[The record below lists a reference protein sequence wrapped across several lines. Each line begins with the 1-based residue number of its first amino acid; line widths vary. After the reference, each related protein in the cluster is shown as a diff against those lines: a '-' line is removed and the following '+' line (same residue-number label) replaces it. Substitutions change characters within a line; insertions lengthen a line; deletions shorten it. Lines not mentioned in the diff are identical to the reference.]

1 MPSIFS
7 RSRNASTAPKTLRLD
22 TTTGTD
28 EFGRV
33 SSRASQ
39 QSPLPPPD
47 GFLPF
52 TMERP
57 KDGTEIDYGYL
68 AYERHVVLGLEQV
81 SQLVDVVSEELGT
94 RGGITTPFIF
104 SSLALDLSSSST
116 KRLMHTFIN
125 ACADPGSPKQHR
137 FREEARFA
145 GPHELGMLLRWGL
158 GRLVRIVD
166 GQEERGLIS
175 WDHYTDFRD
184 SELAADFPPTHFST
198 FLPPLPAHLRSIVIT
213 VLSVLTRLTANSSTS
228 GHTPPTLSPLF
239 GPLFF
244 GLGPPGLP
252 FHHTYVYYLRAT
264 NAMEHIILSF
274 IRFQDTP
281 RANSASMGVPTRLKE
296 WIKGYPIMLAD
307 QSSRP
312 QPRKGARTSRILSVR
327 RNVRMY
333 TKDLVKS
340 ASTWECNLGKIV
352 GRSPVKYSDGYRK
365 RMDMP
370 SQFEAGQEDGDRFRS
385 LTDLKWGEF
394 ESLGF
399 GGLGQE
405 KLQFDLNESA
415 RTERSAKRQTLSWN
429 DFSSTGFTRS
439 DIAPLSATLQFSP
452 PMSATISS
460 YQPAEYAKKLK
471 KAAKHIPAFGWDTE
485 PVVGQEEVIEE
496 AFVDI
501 FCDIVCGWAGVSDLN
516 ECDRECNWAL
526 IEFQPNALLLFEEF
540 VPLEYRQQITS
551 SSSGSNRRRLPSLF
565 SATSASPRIKT
576 KSKKDKTERSKPRAL
591 SPKASF
597 KEVEFEGLLRGDGNR
612 KTKVITLGSKETPT
626 QSRIIGSPTE
636 VESPPPM
643 LQSLSHQ
650 SSSRS
655 DDSTL
660 TASTAG
666 GTPASTRR
674 RFRLGGSASPTN
686 GGSVMGRKSL
696 VGGVPPAEY
705 SSVDFETRLASL
717 DGEDVYEDYPPVDGA
732 LKNREIAD
740 DAWVDILVGTQER
753 RMADQEYGVRGKGR
767 GEDVDLVS
775 LEVQKALKGVR
786 KMSQSPESQRTERNP
801 VRDEEEESIEV
812 ERVPSRLAMNDFVDD
827 LQQPQYYDDSLDY
840 DGDGPSAAEQSIQA
854 LRYDQHESE
863 EEDDEPVSVPLA
875 EEEHQ
880 EHQDEPI
887 VRPSIPPKRPGYFD
901 LHPER
906 RPAQLNGDPAGED
919 PRARFGHD
927 SDSEDEGL
935 GGLGGVRPLPR
946 VPPIINLD
954 EEPSP
959 STAPLRVPGKT
970 AALIEMYRERER
982 NGGGAPVRALPVPIP
997 SSASVVVPPK
1007 IVEIPPVEEEDE
1019 GEEEVHVQPPPRVP
1033 VIDEEQGRASPGRYI
1048 HGAPLHNVLEEEE
1061 EE

>member
-7 RSRNASTAPKTLRLD
+7 RSRNASTAPKNLRLD
-22 TTTGTD
+22 TSTD

-33 SSRASQ
+33 SSQSQ
-39 QSPLPPPD
+39 QSPLPPPPPAD

-52 TMERP
+52 TLGRP
-57 KDGTEIDYGYL
+57 RDGTEIDYGYL

-94 RGGITTPFIF
+94 RGGITTPFVF
-104 SSLALDLSSSST
+104 SSMALDLSSSST
-116 KRLMHTFIN
+116 KRLMRTFID
-125 ACADPGSPKQHR
+125 ACADPGPKQHR

-158 GRLVRIVD
+158 GRLVRIADD

-184 SELAADFPPTHFST
+184 SELAANFPPTHFST
-198 FLPPLPAHLRSIVIT
+198 FLPPLPPHLRSVVIT

-281 RANSASMGVPTRLKE
+281 RASSASMGVPTRLKE

-340 ASTWECNLGKIV
+340 ASTWECNLGKII

-370 SQFEAGQEDGDRFRS
+370 SQFEAGQDDGERFRS

-429 DFSSTGFTRS
+429 DFSSTGFTRA
-439 DIAPLSATLQFSP
+439 DITPLSATLQFSP

-496 AFVDI
+496 AFLDV
-501 FCDIVCGWAGVSDLN
+501 FCDVICGWAGVSDIN
-516 ECDRECNWAL
+516 ECDRECNWTL

-540 VPLEYRQQITS
+540 VPLEYRQQISS
-551 SSSGSNRRRLPSLF
+551 SSSGSTRRRLPSLF
-565 SATSASPRIKT
+565 SPTSTSPRVKT

-612 KTKVITLGSKETPT
+612 KTKVITLGSKETPSQT
-626 QSRIIGSPTE
+626 TIIASPTE
-636 VESPPPM
+636 IEPPPPM

-650 SSSRS
+650 SSTRS

-660 TASTAG
+660 TTSTAG
-666 GTPASTRR
+666 GTPSSNRR
-674 RFRLGGSASPTN
+674 RFRLGGSGTPTN
-686 GGSVMGRKSL
+686 GGSVMGRKSII
-696 VGGVPPAEY
+696 GGLPPAEY

-717 DGEDVYEDYPPVDGA
+717 DGEDAYEDYPPVDGT
-732 LKNREIAD
+732 RGEE

-753 RMADQEYGVRGKGR
+753 RMANQEYGGRGKGR
-767 GEDVDLVS
+767 GGADVDLVS

-786 KMSQSPESQRTERNP
+786 KMSQSPESQRTERKEE
-801 VRDEEEESIEV
+801 REEEEESIEV

-827 LQQPQYYDDSLDY
+827 LQQPRYYDDSLDY
-840 DGDGPSAAEQSIQA
+840 DADGPSVADQTIPS
-854 LRYDQHESE
+854 LHYDRHESE
-863 EEDDEPVSVPLA
+863 DEEDVPVPAEV
-875 EEEHQ
+875 EEE
-880 EHQDEPI
+880 EDPI
-887 VRPSIPPKRPGYFD
+887 VLPVPPKRPGYFD

-906 RPAQLNGDPAGED
+906 RPVAPDGGED

-927 SDSEDEGL
+927 SDSEEEG
-935 GGLGGVRPLPR
+935 GGPGIRPLPR

-959 STAPLRVPGKT
+959 STAPLKVPGKT

-982 NGGGAPVRALPVPIP
+982 NGNGSGTPPRVLPTP
-997 SSASVVVPPK
+997 APK
-1007 IVEIPPVEEEDE
+1007 IVEIPPLVEEE
-1019 GEEEVHVQPPPRVP
+1019 EEEQLSRVP
-1033 VIDEEQGRASPGRYI
+1033 VREEEQGRASPGRYV

>member
-7 RSRNASTAPKTLRLD
+7 RSRSAPTPQKSLRLD
-22 TTTGTD
+22 TTTD

-33 SSRASQ
+33 SSRSS
-39 QSPLPPPD
+39 QSPLLPPD

-52 TMERP
+52 TLDRP
-57 KDGTEIDYGYL
+57 RDATENDYGYL
-68 AYERHVVLGLEQV
+68 AHERHVVLGLEQV
-81 SQLVDVVSEELGT
+81 SHLVDVVSEELGT

-104 SSLALDLSSSST
+104 SSMALDLSSTST
-116 KRLMHTFIN
+116 KRLIRTFID
-125 ACADPGSPKQHR
+125 ACADPASKQHR

-175 WDHYTDFRD
+175 WEHYTDFRD
-184 SELAADFPPTHFST
+184 SELAANFPPTHFST

-213 VLSVLTRLTANSSTS
+213 VLSVLTRLTANSSSS

-244 GLGPPGLP
+244 GLGPPARP

-281 RANSASMGVPTRLKE
+281 RASSASMGVPTRLKE

-307 QSSRP
+307 QSLRP
-312 QPRKGARTSRILSVR
+312 QPRKGARICRILSIR
-327 RNVRMY
+327 RNVRTY

-352 GRSPVKYSDGYRK
+352 GKSPVKYSDGYK
-365 RMDMP
+365 RRMNMP
-370 SQFEAGQEDGDRFRS
+370 SQFEAGDEDGDRFRS

-415 RTERSAKRQTLSWN
+415 RTERSTKRQTLSWN

-439 DIAPLSATLQFSP
+439 DITPLSATLEFSP

-460 YQPAEYAKKLK
+460 YHPVEYAKKLK

-496 AFVDI
+496 AFLDV
-501 FCDIVCGWAGVSDLN
+501 FCDIFCGWAGVS
-516 ECDRECNWAL
+516 EVSESDRECNWAL
-526 IEFQPNALLLFEEF
+526 IEFQPDALLLFEEF
-540 VPLEYRQQITS
+540 VPLEYRQKISS

-565 SATSASPRIKT
+565 SPMSTSPKTKT
-576 KSKKDKTERSKPRAL
+576 KSKKDKSERSKPKAL
-591 SPKASF
+591 SPKESF
-597 KEVEFEGLLRGDGNR
+597 KEVEFEGLLKGDGNR
-612 KTKVITLGSKETPT
+612 KTKVITLGSKDIQTHT
-626 QSRIIGSPTE
+626 MIGSPSE
-636 VESPPPM
+636 VEPPPV

-650 SSSRS
+650 SSTRS
-655 DDSTL
+655 DDSSL
-660 TASTAG
+660 TASTVG
-666 GTPASTRR
+666 GTPSNRR
-674 RFRLGGSASPTN
+674 RFRLGGSGTPTN

-696 VGGVPPAEY
+696 ISGLPPAEY

-717 DGEDVYEDYPPVDGA
+717 DGEDVYEDYPPVDGMP
-732 LKNREIAD
+732 KKQEIAD

-753 RMADQEYGVRGKGR
+753 RMASQEYGGRGKGR

-786 KMSQSPESQRTERNP
+786 KMSQSPESQRTERIP

-812 ERVPSRLAMNDFVDD
+812 ERVPSRLAMNDYVDD
-827 LQQPQYYDDSLDY
+827 PRHPQYYDTSLDY
-840 DGDGPSAAEQSIQA
+840 DTDGPSVTEQSIQS
-854 LRYDQHESE
+854 LHYDQHED
-863 EEDDEPVSVPLA
+863 EEDEPEPVEMEEKEKEEPVPQPA
-875 EEEHQ
+875 
-880 EHQDEPI
+880 
-887 VRPSIPPKRPGYFD
+887 PPKRPGYFD

-906 RPAQLNGDPAGED
+906 RPAAHLNGDSED

-927 SDSEDEGL
+927 SDSEDELL
-935 GGLGGVRPLPR
+935 GSGVRPLPR

-954 EEPSP
+954 EQPSP
-959 STAPLRVPGKT
+959 STAPLQVPSKT
-970 AALIEMYRERER
+970 AALIEMYRDRER
-982 NGGGAPVRALPVPIP
+982 NGTSQVTPPRAQPTPIP
-997 SSASVVVPPK
+997 KVVT
-1007 IVEIPPVEEEDE
+1007 IPTVEEEE
-1019 GEEEVHVQPPPRVP
+1019 ETEEEEGVSSSPRVT
-1033 VIDEEQGRASPGRYI
+1033 VIDEDQGRASPGRYV

>member
-7 RSRNASTAPKTLRLD
+7 RSKSSSTTQKNLRLD
-22 TTTGTD
+22 TTTD

-33 SSRASQ
+33 SSRSS
-39 QSPLPPPD
+39 QSPLSPPD

-52 TMERP
+52 TLDRP
-57 KDGTEIDYGYL
+57 RDATENDYGYL

-81 SQLVDVVSEELGT
+81 SHLVDVVSEELGT

-104 SSLALDLSSSST
+104 SSMALDLSSTST
-116 KRLMHTFIN
+116 KRLIRTFID
-125 ACADPGSPKQHR
+125 ACADPGSKQHR

-184 SELAADFPPTHFST
+184 SELAANFPPTHFST

-244 GLGPPGLP
+244 GLGPPALP

-281 RANSASMGVPTRLKE
+281 RASSASMGVPTRLKE

-307 QSSRP
+307 QSLRP
-312 QPRKGARTSRILSVR
+312 QPRKGARTYRVLSVR
-327 RNVRMY
+327 RNVRTY

-352 GRSPVKYSDGYRK
+352 GKSPVKYSDGYRK

-415 RTERSAKRQTLSWN
+415 RTARSTKRQTLSWN

-439 DIAPLSATLQFSP
+439 DVTPLSATLQFSP

-496 AFVDI
+496 AFLDV
-501 FCDIVCGWAGVSDLN
+501 FCDIFCGWAGVS
-516 ECDRECNWAL
+516 EIGEAERECNWAL
-526 IEFQPNALLLFEEF
+526 VCSFVYRIYSTQALLQIEFQPDALLLFEEF
-540 VPLEYRQQITS
+540 VPLEYRQQISS
-551 SSSGSNRRRLPSLF
+551 SSSGSSRRRLPSLF
-565 SATSASPRIKT
+565 SPTSTSPKMKS
-576 KSKKDKTERSKPRAL
+576 KSKKDKTERSKPKAL

-612 KTKVITLGSKETPT
+612 KTKVITLGSKETHT
-626 QSRIIGSPTE
+626 TTIGSPSE
-636 VESPPPM
+636 VEPPPPM

-650 SSSRS
+650 SSTRS
-655 DDSTL
+655 DDSSL
-660 TASTAG
+660 TASTVG
-666 GTPASTRR
+666 GTPSNRR
-674 RFRLGGSASPTN
+674 RFRLGGSGTPTN

-696 VGGVPPAEY
+696 IGGLPPAEY

-717 DGEDVYEDYPPVDGA
+717 DGEDVYEDYPPVDGMP
-732 LKNREIAD
+732 KKREVAD
-740 DAWVDILVGTQER
+740 DAWVDILVGSQER
-753 RMADQEYGVRGKGR
+753 RMAGQEYGGRGKDR

-786 KMSQSPESQRTERNP
+786 KMSQSPESQRTEKVP

-812 ERVPSRLAMNDFVDD
+812 ERVPSRLAMNDYVDD
-827 LQQPQYYDDSLDY
+827 PRHPQYYDDSLDY
-840 DGDGPSAAEQSIQA
+840 DADGPSMTEQSIQS
-854 LRYDQHESE
+854 LHYDQHESE
-863 EEDDEPVSVPLA
+863 DDEPEPVLEA
-875 EEEHQ
+875 EEEK
-880 EHQDEPI
+880 EEPPP
-887 VRPSIPPKRPGYFD
+887 RPIPPKRPGYFD

-906 RPAQLNGDPAGED
+906 RPVANLNGDGED

-927 SDSEDEGL
+927 SDSEDELL
-935 GGLGGVRPLPR
+935 GPGVRPLPR

-954 EEPSP
+954 EQPSP
-959 STAPLRVPGKT
+959 STAPLKVPNKT

-982 NGGGAPVRALPVPIP
+982 NGASQVTPPRVLPTPVVA
-997 SSASVVVPPK
+997 PPK
-1007 IVEIPPVEEEDE
+1007 IVTIPAQEEAEEEK
-1019 GEEEVHVQPPPRVP
+1019 EEEVPPPPRVP
-1033 VIDEEQGRASPGRYI
+1033 IIDEDQGRASPGRYV

>member
-7 RSRNASTAPKTLRLD
+7 RSRSTPTPQKNLRLD
-22 TTTGTD
+22 TTD

-33 SSRASQ
+33 SSRSSQ
-39 QSPLPPPD
+39 LPLPPPD

-52 TMERP
+52 TLDRP
-57 KDGTEIDYGYL
+57 RDATEIDYGYL

-81 SQLVDVVSEELGT
+81 SHLVDVVSEELGT

-104 SSLALDLSSSST
+104 SSMALDLSSTST
-116 KRLMHTFIN
+116 KRLIRTFID
-125 ACADPGSPKQHR
+125 ACVDPDTKQRR

-158 GRLVRIVD
+158 GRLVRIAD
-166 GQEERGLIS
+166 GQEERGIIS

-184 SELAADFPPTHFST
+184 SELAANFPPTHFST

-213 VLSVLTRLTANSSTS
+213 VLSVLTRLTANSSSS

-244 GLGPPGLP
+244 GLGPPALP
-252 FHHTYVYYLRAT
+252 FHHTYIYYLRAT

-274 IRFQDTP
+274 IRFQDSP
-281 RANSASMGVPTRLKE
+281 RSSSASMGVPTRLKE

-307 QSSRP
+307 QSLRP
-312 QPRKGARTSRILSVR
+312 QPRKGARTSRVLSVR
-327 RNVRMY
+327 RNVRAY

-352 GRSPVKYSDGYRK
+352 GKAPVKYSDGYRK
-365 RMDMP
+365 RMNMP
-370 SQFEAGQEDGDRFRS
+370 SQFEAGEEDGERFRS

-415 RTERSAKRQTLSWN
+415 RTERNIKRQTLSWN
-429 DFSSTGFTRS
+429 DFSSTGFSRS
-439 DIAPLSATLQFSP
+439 DITPLSATLQFSP
-452 PMSATISS
+452 PMAATISS

-496 AFVDI
+496 AFLDV
-501 FCDIVCGWAGVSDLN
+501 FCDILCGWAGVTDMN
-516 ECDRECNWAL
+516 EADRECNWAL
-526 IEFQPNALLLFEEF
+526 IEFQPDALLLFEEF
-540 VPLEYRQQITS
+540 VPLEYRQQIGS
-551 SSSGSNRRRLPSLF
+551 SSSGSSRRRLPSLF
-565 SATSASPRIKT
+565 LPTSPSSRVKT
-576 KSKKDKTERSKPRAL
+576 KSKKDKTERSKPKEL
-591 SPKASF
+591 NPKTSF
-597 KEVEFEGLLRGDGNR
+597 KEVEFEGLLKGDGNR
-612 KTKVITLGSKETPT
+612 KTKVITLGSKDMQTHT
-626 QSRIIGSPTE
+626 MIGSPSE
-636 VESPPPM
+636 VEPPPPM
-643 LQSLSHQ
+643 LQSLSHE
-650 SSSRS
+650 SSARS
-655 DDSTL
+655 DDSSL
-660 TASTAG
+660 TASTIG
-666 GTPASTRR
+666 GTPSNRR
-674 RFRLGGSASPTN
+674 RFRLGGSGTPTN

-696 VGGVPPAEY
+696 IGSLPPAEY

-717 DGEDVYEDYPPVDGA
+717 DGEDVYEDYPPFDGMPR
-732 LKNREIAD
+732 KREFAD

-753 RMADQEYGVRGKGR
+753 RMAGQEYGGRGKGR

-775 LEVQKALKGVR
+775 LEVEKALKGVR
-786 KMSQSPESQRTERNP
+786 NLSQSPESQRTERIP
-801 VRDEEEESIEV
+801 VRNEEEESIEV
-812 ERVPSRLAMNDFVDD
+812 ERVPSRLAMNDYVDD
-827 LQQPQYYDDSLDY
+827 PRHPQYYDDSLDY
-840 DGDGPSAAEQSIQA
+840 DADGPLVTEQSIQS
-854 LRYDQHESE
+854 LHYDRHEDEEDERDTVEQEQEQE
-863 EEDDEPVSVPLA
+863 EEEKEEP
-875 EEEHQ
+875 
-880 EHQDEPI
+880 EP
-887 VRPSIPPKRPGYFD
+887 RPAPPKRPGYFD

-906 RPAQLNGDPAGED
+906 RPVAQLNGDGED

-927 SDSEDEGL
+927 SDSEDEHSGP
-935 GGLGGVRPLPR
+935 GIRPLPR

-959 STAPLRVPGKT
+959 STAPLKVPSKT
-970 AALIEMYRERER
+970 AALIEIYRERER
-982 NGGGAPVRALPVPIP
+982 NGGASQVAPPKALPTPTPKLVTIP
-997 SSASVVVPPK
+997 V
-1007 IVEIPPVEEEDE
+1007 PVEEEAV
-1019 GEEEVHVQPPPRVP
+1019 EESEEDVSPPPRVP
-1033 VIDEEQGRASPGRYI
+1033 VIDEDQGRASPGRYV

>member
-7 RSRNASTAPKTLRLD
+7 RSRNASTAPKNLRLD
-22 TTTGTD
+22 TTSTD

-33 SSRASQ
+33 SS
-39 QSPLPPPD
+39 QSPFPLPPPD

-52 TMERP
+52 TLERP
-57 KDGTEIDYGYL
+57 RDGTEIDYGYL

-104 SSLALDLSSSST
+104 SSMALDLSSTST
-116 KRLMHTFIN
+116 KRLMRTFID
-125 ACADPGSPKQHR
+125 ACADPGPKLHR

-145 GPHELGMLLRWGL
+145 GAHELGMLLRWGL

-184 SELAADFPPTHFST
+184 SELAANFPPTHFST

-307 QSSRP
+307 QSSRT

-340 ASTWECNLGKIV
+340 ASTWECNLGKII
-352 GRSPVKYSDGYRK
+352 GKAPVKYSDGYRK

-399 GGLGQE
+399 GGLGQD

-415 RTERSAKRQTLSWN
+415 RTARSTKRQTLSWN
-429 DFSSTGFTRS
+429 DFSSTGFTRA
-439 DIAPLSATLQFSP
+439 DVAPLSATLQFSP

-496 AFVDI
+496 AFLEV
-501 FCDIVCGWAGVSDLN
+501 FCDIVCGWAGVS
-516 ECDRECNWAL
+516 EISEADRECNWAL
-526 IEFQPNALLLFEEF
+526 IEFEPNALLLFEEF
-540 VPLEYRQQITS
+540 VPLEYRQQISS
-551 SSSGSNRRRLPSLF
+551 SSSGSHRRRLPSLF
-565 SATSASPRIKT
+565 SPTATSPRVKT

-626 QSRIIGSPTE
+626 QTTIIASPTE
-636 VESPPPM
+636 VEPPPPM

-650 SSSRS
+650 SSTRS

-660 TASTAG
+660 TASTVG
-666 GTPASTRR
+666 GTPASNRR
-674 RFRLGGSASPTN
+674 RFRLGGSGTPTN
-686 GGSVMGRKSL
+686 GGSVMGRKSII
-696 VGGVPPAEY
+696 GGLPPAEY

-717 DGEDVYEDYPPVDGA
+717 DGEDVYEDYPPVDGMPN
-732 LKNREIAD
+732 KREVAD
-740 DAWVDILVGTQER
+740 EAWVDILVGTQER
-753 RMADQEYGVRGKGR
+753 RMADQEYGGRGKGR

-812 ERVPSRLAMNDFVDD
+812 ERVPSRLAMNDFADD

-840 DGDGPSAAEQSIQA
+840 DADGPSVVEQSIQP
-854 LRYDQHESE
+854 LDYDQHESE
-863 EEDDEPVSVPLA
+863 EEEEPVPVV
-875 EEEHQ
+875 EEE
-880 EHQDEPI
+880 EEEEEE
-887 VRPSIPPKRPGYFD
+887 VRPAPPKRPGYFD

-906 RPAQLNGDPAGED
+906 RPVAQLNGDGED

-927 SDSEDEGL
+927 SDSEDDGI
-935 GGLGGVRPLPR
+935 RPLPR

-959 STAPLRVPGKT
+959 STAPLRIPSKT

-982 NGGGAPVRALPVPIP
+982 TVTPPRALPNPTP
-997 SSASVVVPPK
+997 APK
-1007 IVEIPPVEEEDE
+1007 IVEIPPVEEE
-1019 GEEEVHVQPPPRVP
+1019 EEEEEPRLP
-1033 VIDEEQGRASPGRYI
+1033 VIDEEQGRASPGRYV